1 MPLDDEEEVMGRID
15 GEQPEAE
22 RDSLAI
28 RLVYMVLIGIMMS
41 VAQTVLWVVALVQVV
56 ILLLNR
62 RQPNAELAEFGTSL
76 GIWMAKA
83 TRYLTVASEVKPWP
97 WTELD

>member
-1 MPLDDEEEVMGRID
+1 MPLNDEEKVMGRID